1 MASFDRLITIAYREP
16 TIRNYDGSATRGA
29 VIWSRSVWAR
39 LESNRYYSLPT
50 SGGQSLRQEIDYT
63 VRFIPALLADSRRAD
78 VTDDS
83 GLPVNLTSVS
93 EPEGSRRRFLM
104 LTTER
109 QV

>member
-16 TIRNYDGSATRGA
+16 TTRKFDGSTIRGA
-29 VIWSRSVWAR
+29 EIWNRNVWAR

-50 SGGQSLRQEIDYT
+50 SGGQRLQQEIDYT
-63 VRFIPALLADSRRAD
+63 VRFIPELLADSRRAD
-78 VTDDS
+78 VIDDN
-83 GLPVNLTSVS
+83 GNAVNLTSVS

-109 QV
+109 TL